1 MNKLISVIAKTRLR
15 YDRGYAFFSEF
26 VKIFEIGT
34 LLVLLIDKIN
44 ERAGLAI
51 PYYLIPAGIIIAPVL
66 FYLFGFYDEKKFGFW
81 KYENQYNSN
90 ELNPFLREL
99 SEKVDRLVEKK

>member
-1 MNKLISVIAKTRLR
+1 MKNQIISVIAKTRLR

-34 LLVLLIDKIN
+34 LMVLLIDKVN
-44 ERAGLAI
+44 EKTGLGI
-51 PYYLIPAGIIIAPVL
+51 SYYFLVAGIIIIPTL
-66 FYLFGFYDEKKFGFW
+66 FYLFGLFDEKKFGFW

-90 ELNPFLREL
+90 ELNPFLKEL
-99 SEKVDRLVEKK
+99 NDKVDRLLRK